1 MADQCTPEVS
11 HQQIVNGKFKWD
23 ITAQTTCTGTPNLP
37 RRGARAKRKLGLLT
51 QEEFESRRQLANASE
66 RKRQQTLTKAMDDL
80 RACLP
85 LEAHMVNRSKLSK
98 FMTLKLAISYIEAL
112 TDILKECDE
121 KDRQTSTDLP
131 FSVTPRTPALQ
142 SLPATDSLPMTP
154 CLPAPHNLPMTPTLP
169 MPSNLPVTACRPAPD
184 GLPRYMP
191 HSLPLTP
198 CLSSDNRVP
207 VFSGLPMPY
216 RVLGEP
222 QSSPQLVLPLTPP
235 PTPVSFSLT
244 VRKSFQIY

>member
-1 MADQCTPEVS
+1 MEDQCTPEVS

-23 ITAQTTCTGTPNLP
+23 ITGQTTCTGTPNLP
-37 RRGARAKRKLGLLT
+37 RRGSRAKRKLGLIT

-85 LEAHMVNRSKLSK
+85 LEAHMVNRRKLSK

-121 KDRQTSTDLP
+121 KDRRTSTDLP
-131 FSVTPRTPALQ
+131 FSVTPRTPAIQ

-154 CLPAPHNLPMTPTLP
+154 TLP
-169 MPSNLPVTACRPAPD
+169 MAPGLPVTACRPAPD
-184 GLPRYMP
+184 GLPSTMCQPVP

-198 CLSSDNRVP
+198 CLSSDDRIP

-216 RVLGEP
+216 RVFGEP

>member
-1 MADQCTPEVS
+1 MEDQCTPEVS

-37 RRGARAKRKLGLLT
+37 TRGTRAKRKLGLLT
-51 QEEFESRRQLANASE
+51 QEEFESRRREANASE

-85 LEAHMVNRSKLSK
+85 LEAHMVNRRRLSK

-121 KDRQTSTDLP
+121 MDRQTLTDLP
-131 FSVTPRTPALQ
+131 FSVTPRTPAIQ
-142 SLPATDSLPMTP
+142 SLPETHSQPMTPNLPVTP
-154 CLPAPHNLPMTPTLP
+154 CLPATQYLPMTQTTPRTPTPP
-169 MPSNLPVTACRPAPD
+169 MTACRPAPHD
-184 GLPRYMP
+184 LPRTSCPSVP
-191 HSLPLTP
+191 HHLPLTP
-198 CLSSDNRVP
+198 CLSMDDRIP
-207 VFSGLPMPY
+207 VFSGLPM
-216 RVLGEP
+216 P

-235 PTPVSFSLT
+235 PTPGSYSST
-244 VRKSFQIY
+244 VRK